1 MNFEDFPA
9 ENAHRILAPRP
20 TVIITTVN
28 SKGDINAAPF
38 SFVMP
43 VSMNPPIIA
52 FASAPKHD
60 TNLNINEIGE
70 FVVNL
75 TPDSILQKMW
85 ITGEKLPYGENE
97 LEKAGLTSIPSKIV
111 SPPRIVE
118 SMAHLECEVL
128 RVNTVGDHNLIT
140 AYVVHASVQ
149 ENCMKDGLLDVEKV
163 KPILHLGGTSFIIG
177 DNLKKVE

>member
-1 MNFEDFPA
+1 MIFEDFPP

-20 TVIITTVN
+20 TVIITTV
-28 SKGDINAAPF
+28 SPKGEVNAAPF

-43 VSMNPPIIA
+43 VSMEPPILA

-60 TNLNINEIGE
+60 TNLNIVENGE

-75 TPDSILQKMW
+75 TPASILKKMW

-111 SPPRIVE
+111 SPPRIAE

-128 RVNTVGDHNLIT
+128 RVNETGDHNLIT
-140 AYVVHASVQ
+140 ALVVHASVQ
-149 ENCMKDGLLDVEKV
+149 ENCMKDGLLDVKSV
-163 KPILHLGGTSFIIG
+163 KPILHLGGTDFVVA
-177 DNLKKVE
+177 DHLKRVE

>member
-1 MNFEDFPA
+1 MIFEDFPP

-20 TVIITTVN
+20 TVIITSIN
-28 SKGDINAAPF
+28 SKGEVNAAPF

-43 VSMNPPIIA
+43 VSMDPPIVA

-60 TNLNINEIGE
+60 TSRNILEKGE

-75 TPDSILQKMW
+75 TPSSILEKMW

-111 SPPRIVE
+111 SPPRIAE
-118 SMAHLECEVL
+118 SMAHLECEVI
-128 RVNTVGDHNLIT
+128 RVNETGDHNLIT
-140 AYVVHASVQ
+140 ALVVHASVQ
-149 ENCMKDGLLDVEKV
+149 ENCMKDGLLDVKKV
-163 KPILHLGGTSFIIG
+163 KPILHLGGTDFVIA
-177 DNLKKVE
+177 DHLKRVE